1 MSDICDSCCL
11 SQIFRSWTIQEA
23 SLHVG
28 ENLLVDNIFAQLKT
42 GPSATN
48 GGSTARLHAKAEFDR
63 DTSAL
68 LNVDAH
74 YTLEADSW

>member
-1 MSDICDSCCL
+1 MIVCDALCTSH
-11 SQIFRSWTIQEA
+11 IFSSWTIQEA

-28 ENLLVDNIFAQLKT
+28 ENFSVDNIFAQLKT
-42 GPSATN
+42 GPSSTN
-48 GGSTARLHAKAEFDR
+48 GGSTARLYAKAEFDR

-74 YTLEADSW
+74 FALEADSW